1 MTSWSTARFS
11 AALLICFCTVIPA
24 NADDLRA
31 GAAMSNITPKMG
43 VPLDGTILQIGPAK
57 HVHDELWVRCLVLDD
72 GTTKLAF
79 AQVDNTMISR
89 ELHDAAKAMIEQRIG
104 IPADHVCIA
113 ATHAHSTPRAVV
125 GLSDDPLHKEY
136 LDDLITKIAD
146 GVVRAFNQ
154 LAPAEIGWGS
164 FREPRYVHNRRWRM
178 KKQVENPFGEFE
190 TVRMN
195 PKGRRRIP

>member
-11 AALLICFCTVIPA
+11 AALLICFSTSVMPA
-24 NADDLRA
+24 TAGELRA

-89 ELHDAAKAMIEQRIG
+89 ELHDAAKNMIKQRTG
-104 IPADHVCIA
+104 IPADRFA
-113 ATHAHSTPRAVV
+113 GSARRTKSPRAPRCPSCDR
-125 GLSDDPLHKEY
+125 G
-136 LDDLITKIAD
+136 TT
-146 GVVRAFNQ
+146 G
-154 LAPAEIGWGS
+154 PAGHQCDH
-164 FREPRYVHNRRWRM
+164 PNRS
-178 KKQVENPFGEFE
+178 
-190 TVRMN
+190 TC
-195 PKGRRRIP
+195 